1 MPFIYTAIYVLD
13 EAICIL
19 LCYLKM
25 LWYDSFIKFCRWG
38 NMVSFILRDISF
50 ICVHKFQQ
58 GMCVLKLHY
67 MFSWP
72 KENDQGRPPLNH
84 LQIPLFQFHFN
95 GLIFQSPFIWPIS
108 PSLIWLLIWGIATY
122 YIPLRMWGDWG
133 SLSPSLRSWGDW
145 GSFCEKNGSDW
156 GSLSISL
163 RLLGI
168 H

>member
-1 MPFIYTAIYVLD
+1 MSVKELGMLLRWYRVNNINLHIYIYKYTEICIFRFSNMHTLLFIHAMICIFRLSNIHTSVPFIYTVIYVLD

-58 GMCVLKLHY
+58 GMCVLKPHY

-72 KENDQGRPPLNH
+72 KENGQGRPPLNH
-84 LQIPLFQFHFN
+84 LQFPLF
-95 GLIFQSPFIWPIS
+95 PIS
-108 PSLIWLLIWGIATY
+108 
-122 YIPLRMWGDWG
+122 
-133 SLSPSLRSWGDW
+133 
-145 GSFCEKNGSDW
+145 F
-156 GSLSISL
+156 
-163 RLLGI
+163 
-168 H
+168 